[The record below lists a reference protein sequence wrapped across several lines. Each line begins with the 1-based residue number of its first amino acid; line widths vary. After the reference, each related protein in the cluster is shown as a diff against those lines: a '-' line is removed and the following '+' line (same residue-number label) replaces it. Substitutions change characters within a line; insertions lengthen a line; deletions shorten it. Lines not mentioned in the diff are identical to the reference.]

1 MLMEQGL
8 ELTAYR
14 IHNYP
19 SMQIVPAPVAREWMD
34 LTHDRFAY
42 RCLPLLI
49 ANQSGWLLLNTHKLR
64 AVWNGK
70 PDPDSVTIIP
80 KKGPSNAPC
89 PAVSH
94 FGHGIL
100 TFNLNY
106 LFRTPPGYNL
116 WARGP
121 ANFFKDGISPLEGL
135 VETDWS
141 PATFTMNWKMTS
153 VDMPVDFEIGE
164 PVCMIVPVKR
174 GEVEQFRP
182 AIKEIASNPQIKQAY
197 EEWSA
202 SRSKFLNQLK
212 SAGSAATEEKWQRDY
227 VQGEV
232 SGVKAPQHQVKLNVR
247 EFESES

>member
-1 MLMEQGL
+1 MEQPL

-14 IHNYP
+14 IHEYP
-19 SMQIVPAPVAREWMD
+19 SMPIVPAPIGREWMD
-34 LTHDRFAY
+34 LTADRFAY

-49 ANQSGWLLLNTHKLR
+49 SNQSGWLLLSTHKLR
-64 AVWNGK
+64 VVWNGK
-70 PDPDSVTIIP
+70 PENEALTIIA
-80 KKGPSNAPC
+80 KKGPANAPV

-100 TFNLNY
+100 TFNVNY

-121 ANFFKDGISPLEGL
+121 ANYFKDGISPLEGI

-153 VDMPVDFEIGE
+153 VDVPVDFEIGE
-164 PVCMIVPVKR
+164 PLCMIVPIKR

-182 AIKEIASNPQIKQAY
+182 AIKEISSNAEVKQAY
-197 EEWSA
+197 EEWST
-202 SRSKFLNQLK
+202 SRNQFLRQLHIP
-212 SAGSAATEEKWQRDY
+212 GSEATERGWQRDY
-227 VQGEV
+227 VHGEV
-232 SGVKAPQHQVKLNVR
+232 SGMKASQHQVKLNVR
-247 EFESES
+247 EFEKDAKS

>member
-1 MLMEQGL
+1 MEQGL

-14 IHNYP
+14 IHEYQ
-19 SMQIVPAPVAREWMD
+19 SMPIVPAPVGREWMD
-34 LTHDRFAY
+34 LTADRFAY

-49 ANQSGWLLLNTHKLR
+49 GNQSGWLLLNTHKVR
-64 AVWNGK
+64 VVWNGK
-70 PDPDSVTIIP
+70 PQVEALTIIH
-80 KKGPSNAPC
+80 KKGPAQTPC

-100 TFNLNY
+100 TWNVNY

-121 ANFFKDGISPLEGL
+121 VNYFKDGISPLEGI

-153 VDMPVDFEIGE
+153 VDVPVDFEIGE
-164 PVCMIVPVKR
+164 PVCMIVPIKR
-174 GEVEQFRP
+174 GEVEQFNPRLR
-182 AIKEIASNPQIKQAY
+182 ELSSNPEVNKAY
-197 EEWSA
+197 EEWSN
-202 SRSKFLNQLK
+202 SRNQFLRELHVP
-212 SAGSAATEEKWQRDY
+212 GSEATAEKWQRDY

-232 SGVKAPQHQVKLNVR
+232 SGVKASQHQVKLNVR
-247 EFESES
+247 EFGNELKT